1 MIEQIITM
9 LILNIWFVYTS
20 YGILTPA
27 LLIQQENKINPI
39 IKTVFQ
45 SLVVS
50 VIKFGF
56 LKNNNIY
63 ITNELQQTK
72 GKVDILMCNHIG
84 SIDMLLIIAI
94 LKSFGINN
102 WIAIAKS
109 DLMYFAGFGLQFAS
123 GDHIKLD
130 RDWKEDQL
138 SICNQLDKLT
148 EGTLVIF
155 PEGTR
160 FEPEKLK
167 EGQQYSKDNSY
178 PIYNHTLVPKAKGLH
193 AVINHLQKSN
203 KLGSVTDMSIVLK
216 NFFHEKAYMNDL
228 FKKDTGDIFVI
239 TRELKVQILEDQTE
253 FKNWLL
259 NEWKK
264 KDDLIDMHTNLVYQ
278 KLQLKRNI
286 MSELVSLLFV
296 IVISYKLFG
305 SSFRYYFLGSIVIAY
320 AIIYIRRNK
329 HKQASS

>member
-1 MIEQIITM
+1 
-9 LILNIWFVYTS
+9 
-20 YGILTPA
+20 
-27 LLIQQENKINPI
+27 
-39 IKTVFQ
+39 
-45 SLVVS
+45 
-50 VIKFGF
+50 
-56 LKNNNIY
+56 
-63 ITNELQQTK
+63 
-72 GKVDILMCNHIG
+72 
-84 SIDMLLIIAI
+84 
-94 LKSFGINN
+94 
-102 WIAIAKS
+102 
-109 DLMYFAGFGLQFAS
+109 
-123 GDHIKLD
+123 
-130 RDWKEDQL
+130 
-138 SICNQLDKLT
+138 
-148 EGTLVIF
+148 
-155 PEGTR
+155 
-160 FEPEKLK
+160 
-167 EGQQYSKDNSY
+167 
-178 PIYNHTLVPKAKGLH
+178 
-193 AVINHLQKSN
+193 
-203 KLGSVTDMSIVLK
+203 
-216 NFFHEKAYMNDL
+216 MNDL